1 MKYIWLSVATL
12 ALLTACQHGKQNDPL
27 ILDLQADNV
36 CQTDFGLIPDT
47 SDFKDCKKWVL
58 HYLQTGIEPDYATFL
73 CDSVE
78 NPDRESCIKKKQA
91 TFQEMLQMNKK
102 VEARREEEHKKW
114 QEERSKQAAEAERWR
129 QEQVNKQK
137 QADHLKCTGYGLKKG
152 TTGYAE
158 CRMKV
163 EAERVNAGKIEREL
177 QAIQWQQKQQLAA
190 QAQEQQRRESQRTFN
205 AGLAI
210 MGGAPPHEAFMMQ
223 DNPMGYQAYKQR
235 EQMNDIQ
242 VQLQKVRQC
251 QQFGICH

>member
-27 ILDLQADNV
+27 ILGLQADNV
-36 CQTDFGLIPDT
+36 CQTDFGLTPDT
-47 SDFKDCKKWVL
+47 PDFQNCKRWAI
-58 HYLQTGIEPDYATFL
+58 HHLQTGIKPDFATFV
-73 CDSVE
+73 CDAAPTKQP
-78 NPDRESCIKKKQA
+78 NPCIEKQQA
-91 TFQEMLQMNKK
+91 VYQEMIRVNKEI
-102 VEARREEEHKKW
+102 EALRK
-114 QEERSKQAAEAERWR
+114 EERARQVANAERMR

-177 QAIQWQQKQQLAA
+177 QALQWQQKQQFAA
-190 QAQEQQRRESQRTFN
+190 QAHEQQRRESQRTFN

-235 EQMNDIQ
+235 EQLNNIQ
-242 VQLQKVRQC
+242 GELEKIRQC
-251 QQFGICH
+251 QRSGVCY